1 MIIFYIEISDKYPEA
16 EPKLKCHSNVIIII
30 I

>member
-16 EPKLKCHSNVIIII
+16 EPKLTCHSNVIIIL
-30 I
+30 